1 MGCVV
6 DDAYRARLWPLP
18 PLTQTAEGEAR
29 RVGVELEFAG
39 LDLPAIV
46 DLLQHGLG
54 GEVKVVSDYEQLLHG
69 TRLGDFTIELDFAW
83 LKRVGRERQESAS
96 REPFGE
102 SLLKLAAE
110 QVVPWEVVGPPVPM
124 VELWRLCEPLAKL
137 REAGALGTGHA
148 PHYAFG
154 LHLNPELPALD
165 APTILAYLRAFL
177 CLFDWLRQRSRISLT
192 RRLTP
197 YIDPFPG
204 EYCRQ
209 IQRADYAPDMSTLID
224 DYLRF
229 NPTRNRALDLLPLFA
244 HLDEERVR
252 SRVPDPRIK
261 ARPTLHYRLPNCQ
274 IDEPEWGLVLP
285 WRDWLQVEALACDE
299 ARLRRAVRGWH
310 AANGGATGGLFSN
323 WEEQCRR
330 YLLPELL

>member
-1 MGCVV
+1 MPRIEE
-6 DDAYRARLWPLP
+6 DNYRARLWPLP
-18 PLTQTAEGEAR
+18 PVMQTAAGEVR
-29 RVGVELEFAG
+29 HVGVELEFAG
-39 LDLPAIV
+39 LDLPSIV
-46 DLLQHGLG
+46 GILRRSLG
-54 GEVKVVSDYEQLLHG
+54 GETEVVSDYEQLLRS
-69 TRLGDFTIELDFAW
+69 TRLGDFGIELDFAW
-83 LKRVGRERQESAS
+83 LKRVGRERQESAAP
-96 REPFGE
+96 ELFGE

-110 QVVPWEVVGPPVPM
+110 QVVPWEVVGPPVSM
-124 VELWRLCEPLAKL
+124 AELWRLCEPLANL
-137 REAGALGTGHA
+137 RDAGALGTGHA

-165 APTILAYLRAFL
+165 SNTILAYLRAFL

-204 EYCRQ
+204 DYCHWVLREG
-209 IQRADYAPDMSTLID
+209 YAPNLQVLID

-244 HLDEERVR
+244 HLDQERVR

-285 WRDWLQVEALACDE
+285 WRDWLQVEVLACDE
-299 ARLRRAVRGWH
+299 ERLSQVMRAWRRVH
-310 AANGGATGGLFSN
+310 GGATGGLFSN

>member
-1 MGCVV
+1 MACAV
-6 DDAYRARLWPLP
+6 DDDYRARLWPLP
-18 PLTQTAEGEAR
+18 PCLQTGEGSAR

-39 LDLPAIV
+39 LDLRAIV
-46 DLLQHGLG
+46 RILRQALG
-54 GEVKVVSDYEQLLHG
+54 GEVDVVSDYEQLLRD
-69 TRLGDFTIELDFAW
+69 TRLGDFGIELDFAW
-83 LKRVGRERQESAS
+83 LKRVGRERRESDSA
-96 REPFGE
+96 ELFGE
-102 SLLKLAAE
+102 SLLKVAAE

-124 VELWRLCEPLAKL
+124 ADLWRLCEPLATL

-165 APTILAYLRAFL
+165 AATVLAYLRAFL
-177 CLFDWLRQRSRISLT
+177 CLFDWLRQRSRVSLT

-197 YIDPFPG
+197 YIDPFPA
-204 EYCRQ
+204 EYSHRVLDQ
-209 IQRADYAPDMSTLID
+209 NYQPDMSTLID

-229 NPTRNRALDLLPLFA
+229 NPTRNRALDMLPLFA
-244 HLDEERVR
+244 HLDESRVR
-252 SRVPDPRIK
+252 RRVPDPRIK

-299 ARLRRAVRGWH
+299 GRLSEAMQAWRRVH
-310 AANGGATGGLFSN
+310 GGATGGLFSN